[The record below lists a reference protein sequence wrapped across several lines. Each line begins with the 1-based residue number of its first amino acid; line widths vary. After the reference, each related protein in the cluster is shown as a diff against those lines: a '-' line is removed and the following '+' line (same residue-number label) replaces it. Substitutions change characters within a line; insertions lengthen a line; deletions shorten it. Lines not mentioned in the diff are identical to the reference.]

1 MPVTGTAAPRRPVV
15 LLAAAVAA
23 LLLGGCVSI
32 PQRAW
37 DNGAALG
44 SAHRMQMLYGRQD
57 SQSRRQLY
65 QRADPLVR
73 MQRTVPFQPFGHW

>member
-1 MPVTGTAAPRRPVV
+1 MPTTVTRRPLLLVATAAGV
-15 LLAAAVAA
+15 

-44 SAHRMQMLYGRQD
+44 SAHRTQMLYGRQD
-57 SQSRRQLY
+57 FQSRRQLY

-73 MQRTVPFQPFGHW
+73 MQRSVPFQPFGRW

>member
-1 MPVTGTAAPRRPVV
+1 MPVSPASHRRPLFLAATAA
-15 LLAAAVAA
+15 LALV
-23 LLLGGCVSI
+23 LGGCVSI

-44 SAHRMQMLYGRQD
+44 SAHRYQMLYGRQD
-57 SQSRRQLY
+57 FQSRRQLY

-73 MQRTVPFQPFGHW
+73 MQRSVPFQPFGRW

>member
-1 MPVTGTAAPRRPVV
+1 MPSPHATRRPLVLVLTAAV
-15 LLAAAVAA
+15 A

-44 SAHRMQMLYGRQD
+44 TAHRYQMLYGRQD
-57 SQSRRQLY
+57 FQSRRQLY

-73 MQRTVPFQPFGHW
+73 MQRSVPFQPFGRW